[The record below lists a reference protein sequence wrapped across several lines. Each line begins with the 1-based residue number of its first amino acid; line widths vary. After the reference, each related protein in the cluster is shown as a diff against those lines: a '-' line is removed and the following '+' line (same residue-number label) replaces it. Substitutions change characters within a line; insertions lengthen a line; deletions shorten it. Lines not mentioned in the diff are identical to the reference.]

1 MPTRKTIAL
10 IIALSLTF
18 VGKAMSLLFNM
29 LPKFAIAFLPRSK
42 SLLIS
47 SWASYFFFFFLY
59 ADSYCKIKGNLLE
72 NYPENYPGFR
82 QQCILITE
90 QLLSIHK
97 QGIVQEMKDIMS
109 NQ

>member
-1 MPTRKTIAL
+1 
-10 IIALSLTF
+10 
-18 VGKAMSLLFNM
+18 M

-47 SWASYFFFFFLY
+47 SWAPFFFLY

-97 QGIVQEMKDIMS
+97 QGIVQEMKDIMP

>member
-18 VGKAMSLLFNM
+18 VGKAMSLLFNT
-29 LPKFAIAFLPRSK
+29 LPKFAIAFLLRSK

-47 SWASYFFFFFLY
+47 SWVPFFFFLY

-97 QGIVQEMKDIMS
+97 QGIVQEMNDIMP